1 MKSAS
6 SSDDGEE
13 LEDTKIDNNRVYL
26 PILIILVYIIMYV
39 CHQLVRMKAN
49 THHYLPMMNSR
60 VDCLEMRRF
69 DKTVSWM
76 AAIIY
81 NRGCTVIIPIY

>member
-1 MKSAS
+1 
-6 SSDDGEE
+6 
-13 LEDTKIDNNRVYL
+13 
-26 PILIILVYIIMYV
+26 MYV

-49 THHYLPMMNSR
+49 THHYLPMMNR